1 MKKIFLSLL
10 FATTCLGAWSDNHF
24 ITDTPYRN
32 KVESVF
38 KNRMQ
43 TVGKQ
48 FFDTKSLKPTLEQ
61 TEALE
66 FLYAYMP
73 LADVT
78 DYPTSF
84 YRPRTVVPSF
94 CAAAACEQ
102 RAARLV
108 THRVLPR
115 TEKQGQGQEHV

>member
-84 YRPRTVVPSF
+84 YLDNVKATLTARDDVGQERPRTVVPPF
-94 CAAAACEQ
+94 CAAASC
-102 RAARLV
+102 
-108 THRVLPR
+108 
-115 TEKQGQGQEHV
+115 